1 MIKRYNGE
9 EEFNRLLKKLPVI
22 PSNTE
27 MVEKTGVSKGSI
39 SEIMSGKRKPTKKF
53 IEKFN
58 KGLK

>member
-9 EEFNRLLKKLPVI
+9 EVFNRLLKKLPVI

-39 SEIMSGKRKPTKKF
+39 SEIRSNR
-53 IEKFN
+53 N
-58 KGLK
+58 